1 MTGKKKKKKNGNDRG
16 EEEVNVRGAGAKLLV
31 VADQPGRSFSRHR
44 NEPRFVWGGGL
55 RFISYSAASGWLIV
69 TMFAGFQVVEGAVL
83 GCQLV
88 PPVSFF
94 SPG

>member
-1 MTGKKKKKKNGNDRG
+1 MPFKLGKGHPSQ
-16 EEEVNVRGAGAKLLV
+16 VGAAAQLQAGRPLLRPIEANAMDLMV
-31 VADQPGRSFSRHR
+31 LHHSPRSS
-44 NEPRFVWGGGL
+44 GL
-55 RFISYSAASGWLIV
+55 TQLMV

-88 PPVSFF
+88 PPVSFL